1 MQNNLNK
8 TLRIY
13 NDLKMETKDMPK
25 LQTVTE
31 CEACLGAPLGQCVEC
46 FCFTQ
51 AELDETENEA

>member
-31 CEACLGAPLGQCVEC
+31 CAACLGAPFGQCFEC
-46 FCFTQ
+46 FCFAQT
-51 AELDETENEA
+51 ELDETENEA